1 MRVRILLSLPRKAP
15 IVWSELFLPSGFGA
29 RIRTSHPHCAQR
41 SGDPFLF
48 HRLRSPDTQA
58 PFVGRCTGGAAQK
71 GRGGDSR
78 RVPRTGVQPVR
89 ILLSLPKKSLDRPI
103 KAFFYPRR
111 SRSLLGR
118 ADKARINPREC
129 AGRGVPPR
137 AGTRAF
143 RKLRLRERSAPPQS
157 RHFCGNAVRHR
168 TAGRARFDG
177 GTMFPRKPLLL
188 GRRFWLG
195 VSPGQSL
202 PCVKGGARAVGGG
215 IVLRAFACQRL
226 CREQGAF
233 SPRYVGVQGPFRAS
247 CRTVSID
254 APGAFSLGP
263 LQRPVLF
270 SREKR
275 MGGWEHFPL
284 GKKRLRP
291 PGAKSSVAARCAESH
306 VRPVAASSRPRPRAE
321 SPFPGKRNRGR
332 QSLRRLRRR
341 AEIPPCAECS
351 SAWSAF

>member
-15 IVWSELFLPSGFGA
+15 IVWSELFS
-29 RIRTSHPHCAQR
+29 IR
-41 SGDPFLF
+41 
-48 HRLRSPDTQA
+48 
-58 PFVGRCTGGAAQK
+58 GAAAACLAA
-71 GRGGDSR
+71 
-78 RVPRTGVQPVR
+78 P
-89 ILLSLPKKSLDRPI
+89 
-103 KAFFYPRR
+103 
-111 SRSLLGR
+111 
-118 ADKARINPREC
+118 DKARINPREC
-129 AGRGVPPR
+129 AGRGVPAAGGDR
-137 AGTRAF
+137 SFSQAALAGTVGPTKIAAF
-143 RKLRLRERSAPPQS
+143 LRKCNAAP
-157 RHFCGNAVRHR
+157 HR
-168 TAGRARFDG
+168 GPPRFDG

-188 GRRFWLG
+188 GRRFGLG

-284 GKKRLRP
+284 GKKKARP
-291 PGAKSSVAARCAESH
+291 PGAKLSMAAHGAEIICGPWSQ
-306 VRPVAASSRPRPRAE
+306 SPRPRAARGNSRPPQGNPP
-321 SPFPGKRNRGR
+321 SP
-332 QSLRRLRRR
+332 RR
-341 AEIPPCAECS
+341 ATPAPPRPPPFFREKSKKMHPGAHSIRCNRPQTLI
-351 SAWSAF
+351 